1 MLEFFLNFGE
11 IVIPALVILVGY
23 TVGSINEK
31 GHYKSIKKRETE
43 FLPLPAV
50 TMKTCLAPE
59 EVNSAKM
66 VVGSVVVS
74 IDHFKRFLAVLRNF
88 FGGRVSTY
96 ETLVDRARRAAVLR
110 LKKDAGEAKAISAFE
125 QAATAMAE
133 LIKLIKEILQPE
145 MILLTGPVVNC
156 ASYLNTVQTELEA
169 YAGKDWADNYFK
181 PSNMSSEFAA
191 QSLALYK
198 SISEQ
203 ELQLQELQAQDL
215 QV

>member
-96 ETLVDRARRAAVLR
+96 ETLVDRARREAVLR
-110 LKKDAGEAKAISAFE
+110 MKKEAGEAKAIVNVRVETSAIGSSANRRGAVGSVE
-125 QAATAMAE
+125 ALAYGTA
-133 LIKLIKEILQPE
+133 I
-145 MILLTGPVVNC
+145 
-156 ASYLNTVQTELEA
+156 Y
-169 YAGKDWADNYFK
+169 
-181 PSNMSSEFAA
+181 
-191 QSLALYK
+191 
-198 SISEQ
+198 
-203 ELQLQELQAQDL
+203 
-215 QV
+215 